1 MLSTFRSL
9 YPEQFFTNASDTV
22 NIIDAIA
29 LAVLLL
35 SLLAL
40 AASYVIYPIVL
51 RWAAKRYHRPWRI
64 DETQLP
70 SVTMVVAMY
79 NEEEIIPEKVANFL
93 AIDYPPEKLTL
104 LIGSDGSRDRSE
116 ELLAAAHAAN
126 PRVQWRGYERG
137 GKMRTVNRL
146 LSDVRSDVV
155 VFSDANTMYRPDSIR
170 AMVRHFAD
178 AQVGGVCG
186 NLQLIATKSNVGAE
200 GESTYWSFENRMK
213 AWEGGIFTTLGA
225 PGGMYAIRTE
235 VFEAQP
241 EHTTVADDF
250 LLPMRI
256 AARGYRIVFEKESIA
271 SETTSPGMKDE
282 FLRKIRVARTSF
294 ACIPY
299 IVRLWR
305 RYPRSVRWMLFM
317 HKFLRWAG
325 PFLLLLL
332 ALSITI
338 LSSHG
343 LVAVWL
349 FYPMIGVLL
358 VVLLGWLLE
367 SLDVHPRLLGM
378 PYYFFA
384 VNAALLL
391 GWITLPFQRK
401 RTTWEPSKRG

>member
-1 MLSTFRSL
+1 MLRIFRSQ
-9 YPEQFFTNASDTV
+9 YAEQFFTNASDTV
-22 NIIDAIA
+22 NFIDIIA
-29 LAVLLL
+29 LAVLLF

-40 AASYVIYPIVL
+40 AASYVFYPLVL

-79 NEEEIIPEKVANFL
+79 NEEEIIAEKVANFL

-126 PRVQWRGYERG
+126 ARVQWRGYDRG

-178 AQVGGVCG
+178 ERVGGVSG
-186 NLQLIATKSNVGAE
+186 NLQLIATRSNVGSE

-213 AWEGGIFTTLGA
+213 EWEGGIRTTLGA
-225 PGGMYAIRTE
+225 PGGMYAIRAE
-235 VFEAQP
+235 LFEAQP

-256 AARGYRIVFEKESIA
+256 VARGHRVVFEKASIA

-299 IVRLWR
+299 ILRLWR
-305 RYPRSVRWMLFM
+305 QYPASVRWMLVM
-317 HKFLRWAG
+317 HKFLRWIG

-332 ALSITI
+332 ASSITV
-338 LSSHG
+338 LSGHA
-343 LVAVWL
+343 LVAMLL
-349 FYPMIGVLL
+349 FYPML
-358 VVLLGWLLE
+358 VVVGLSALGWLLE
-367 SLDVHPRLLGM
+367 ALDSRAGVLGM
-378 PYYFFA
+378 PYYFLA

-391 GWITLPFQRK
+391 GWVTLPLHRS
-401 RTTWEPSKRG
+401 RTTWEPSKRA